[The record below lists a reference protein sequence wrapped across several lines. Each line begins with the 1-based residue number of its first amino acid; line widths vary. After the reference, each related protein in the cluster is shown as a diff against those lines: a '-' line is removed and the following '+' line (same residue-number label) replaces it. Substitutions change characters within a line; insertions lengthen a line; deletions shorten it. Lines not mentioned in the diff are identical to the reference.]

1 MRISLLLSMALLA
14 INIVSDIY
22 ITRQMPKR
30 FLTSL
35 SRTFIWSVNTII
47 YLMFVAFVWL
57 VYTKDA
63 HFISRN
69 VEMTVFLFMFISL
82 PKILFILISSIDY
95 LIKLFTSKRR
105 YIFTTMATFVSVS
118 VAIVLLYGMAVGRK
132 KLVCNK
138 VEIASEQLPKEFDG
152 FKVVQISDLHLKSFY
167 GDTVFIS
174 QMVKTINSLNPDIV
188 AVTGDLVSLS
198 ADEILPY
205 KEQLSRLRATHGVY
219 SVLGNHDYGDYVKWN
234 SVAEK
239 QRNMQKLKTYQKEMG
254 WRMLNNEYENIIKG
268 EDSIAVIGVENW
280 GNPPFP
286 RYGDLN
292 SSYDMLKDDKY
303 KILLSHNPEHWQQV
317 LDETNIN
324 LTLSG
329 HTHAMQLKF
338 ICGNNQYSLASLRG
352 EWWSGL
358 YQRGEQSLYVNDG
371 IGCTLFTFRFGAY
384 PEITLI
390 TLKHKNNE

>member
-1 MRISLLLSMALLA
+1 
-14 INIVSDIY
+14 
-22 ITRQMPKR
+22 
-30 FLTSL
+30 
-35 SRTFIWSVNTII
+35 
-47 YLMFVAFVWL
+47 MFVAFVWL
-57 VYTKDA
+57 VYIKDA

-69 VEMTVFLFMFISL
+69 IEMAVFLFIFISL

-132 KLVCNK
+132 KLVCNN
-138 VEIASEQLPKEFDG
+138 VEIVSEQLPKEFDG

-167 GDTVFIS
+167 GDTAFVS

-338 ICGNNQYSLASLRG
+338 TCGDSRYSLASLRG

-358 YQRGEQSLYVNDG
+358 YKRGEQSLYVNDG